1 MNHEHQLAE
10 LLRIYG
16 ADPTRWPKEHRSI
29 APENEW
35 PEAVR
40 TVYAEE
46 QTLDQILNRD
56 AIPTESAQLQ
66 RAIEKTVLNQ
76 QTSILE
82 RWFISLNEPFRAAI
96 AYALVL
102 GIGIAAH
109 DLVTYVNEP
118 MNMDSQDAVAWVE
131 QYLGDS
137 LP

>member
-1 MNHEHQLAE
+1 MSHEHQLAE

-46 QTLDQILNRD
+46 QTLDQILNQD

-76 QTSILE
+76 QAGILE

-102 GIGIAAH
+102 GIGIAAN

-118 MNMDSQDAVAWVE
+118 ISMDSQDAVAWVE

>member
-29 APENEW
+29 APENTW
-35 PEAVR
+35 PEAVKAI
-40 TVYAEE
+40 YAEE
-46 QTLDQILNRD
+46 QMLDHMLNQD

-76 QTSILE
+76 QTSTLE
-82 RWFISLNEPFRAAI
+82 HWFISLNEPFRAAI
-96 AYALVL
+96 AYALML

-109 DLVTYVNEP
+109 DLVNYVNEP
-118 MNMDSQDAVAWVE
+118 MNMDNQDAVAWVE

>member
-29 APENEW
+29 VPENEW

-46 QTLDQILNRD
+46 QMLDQILDQD

-66 RAIEKTVLNQ
+66 RVIEKTVLNQ
-76 QTSILE
+76 QISILE

>member
-1 MNHEHQLAE
+1 MSHEHQLAE

-16 ADPTRWPKEHRSI
+16 ADPIRWPKEHRSI

-35 PEAVR
+35 PEAVK

-82 RWFISLNEPFRAAI
+82 RWFISLNEPLRAAI

-102 GIGIAAH
+102 GIGIAAN

-118 MNMDSQDAVAWVE
+118 ISMDSQDAVAWVE

>member
-10 LLRIYG
+10 LLRTYG
-16 ADPTRWPKEHRSI
+16 ADLTRWPKEHRSI

-35 PEAVR
+35 PEAVK
-40 TVYAEE
+40 TVYDEE
-46 QTLDQILNRD
+46 QTLDQILNQD

-66 RAIEKTVLNQ
+66 RAIEHTVLNQ
-76 QTSILE
+76 QAGILE

-102 GIGIAAH
+102 GIGIAAN

-118 MNMDSQDAVAWVE
+118 ISMDSQDAVAWVE

>member
-35 PEAVR
+35 PESVK

-46 QTLDQILNRD
+46 QTLDQILNQD
-56 AIPTESAQLQ
+56 AIPTESVQLQ
-66 RAIEKTVLNQ
+66 RAIEKMVLNQ

-82 RWFISLNEPFRAAI
+82 RCFISLKEPFKTAM
-96 AYALVL
+96 AYGLVL
-102 GIGIAAH
+102 GIGIVAN
-109 DLVTYVNEP
+109 DLMTYANEP
-118 MNMDSQDAVAWVE
+118 MSMDSQDAVAWVE
-131 QYLGDS
+131 QFLGDS
-137 LP
+137 AP

>member
-29 APENEW
+29 APENTW
-35 PEAVR
+35 PEAVK

-46 QTLDQILNRD
+46 QTLDQILDQD

-66 RAIEKTVLNQ
+66 RVIEKTVLNQ

-82 RWFISLNEPFRAAI
+82 RWFISLNEPFRAAT

-118 MNMDSQDAVAWVE
+118 MNMDNQDAVAWVE

>member
-29 APENEW
+29 APENTW
-35 PEAVR
+35 PEAVK

-46 QTLDQILNRD
+46 QTLDQILDQD

-102 GIGIAAH
+102 GIGIAAN

-118 MNMDSQDAVAWVE
+118 ISMDSQDAVAWVE

>member
-29 APENEW
+29 ALENEW
-35 PEAVR
+35 PEAVK

-46 QTLDQILNRD
+46 QTLDQILNQD

-66 RAIEKTVLNQ
+66 RVIEKTVLNQ

-102 GIGIAAH
+102 GIGIAAN
-109 DLVTYVNEP
+109 DLVNYVNEP
-118 MNMDSQDAVAWVE
+118 ISMDSQDAVAWVE

>member
-10 LLRIYG
+10 LLSIYG

-29 APENEW
+29 VPENKW

-46 QTLDQILNRD
+46 QTLDQILDQD

-102 GIGIAAH
+102 GIGIAAN

-118 MNMDSQDAVAWVE
+118 ISMDSQDAVAWVE

-137 LP
+137 LL

>member
-10 LLRIYG
+10 LLSIYG

-29 APENEW
+29 VPENEW

-46 QTLDQILNRD
+46 QTLDQILDQD

-66 RAIEKTVLNQ
+66 RAIEKTVLDQ

-102 GIGIAAH
+102 GIGIAAN

-118 MNMDSQDAVAWVE
+118 ISMDSQDAVAWVE

>member
-29 APENEW
+29 VPENEW

-46 QTLDQILNRD
+46 QTLDQILDQD
-56 AIPTESAQLQ
+56 AIPTESAGLQ

-82 RWFISLNEPFRAAI
+82 RWFISLNEPFRSAI

-102 GIGIAAH
+102 GIGIAAN

-118 MNMDSQDAVAWVE
+118 ISMDSQDAVAWVE

>member
-10 LLRIYG
+10 LLSIYG

-46 QTLDQILNRD
+46 QMLDQILNQD

-66 RAIEKTVLNQ
+66 RVIEKTVLNQ
-76 QTSILE
+76 QAGILE

-102 GIGIAAH
+102 GIGIAAN

>member
-10 LLRIYG
+10 LLSIYG
-16 ADPTRWPKEHRSI
+16 ADPARWPKEHRSI

-46 QTLDQILNRD
+46 QMLDQILNKD

-66 RAIEKTVLNQ
+66 RVIEKTVLNQ
-76 QTSILE
+76 QAGILE

-102 GIGIAAH
+102 GIGIAAN

-118 MNMDSQDAVAWVE
+118 ISMDSQDTVAWVE

>member
-10 LLRIYG
+10 LLRTYG
-16 ADPTRWPKEHRSI
+16 ADLTRWPKEHRSV

-35 PEAVR
+35 PEAVK

-46 QTLDQILNRD
+46 QTLDHMLNQD

-66 RAIEKTVLNQ
+66 RAIEQTVLNQ
-76 QTSILE
+76 RTSILE

-102 GIGIAAH
+102 GIGIAAN

-118 MNMDSQDAVAWVE
+118 ISMDSQDAVAWVE

>member
-1 MNHEHQLAE
+1 MNHEYQLAE

-29 APENEW
+29 APESEW
-35 PEAVR
+35 PEAVK

-46 QTLDQILNRD
+46 QTLDQILNQD

-66 RAIEKTVLNQ
+66 RAIEKTVLDQ

-82 RWFISLNEPFRAAI
+82 RWFISLNEPFKTAM
-96 AYALVL
+96 AYGLVL
-102 GIGIAAH
+102 GIGIVAN

-118 MNMDSQDAVAWVE
+118 MSMDSQDAVAWVE

>member
-10 LLRIYG
+10 LLRTYG
-16 ADPTRWPKEHRSI
+16 ADLTRWPKEHRSI

-35 PEAVR
+35 PEAVK

-46 QTLDQILNRD
+46 QTLDQILNQD

-76 QTSILE
+76 RTSILE
-82 RWFISLNEPFRAAI
+82 RWFISLNEPFRAPI

-102 GIGIAAH
+102 GIGIAAN

-118 MNMDSQDAVAWVE
+118 ISMDSQDAVAWVE

>member
-1 MNHEHQLAE
+1 MNHEYQLAE

-35 PEAVR
+35 PEAVM

-46 QTLDQILNRD
+46 QTLDQILNQD
-56 AIPTESAQLQ
+56 AIPTESPQLQ
-66 RAIEKTVLNQ
+66 RAIEETVFNQ

-96 AYALVL
+96 AYALLL
-102 GIGIAAH
+102 GIGIAAN

-118 MNMDSQDAVAWVE
+118 ISMDSQDAVAWVE
-131 QYLGDS
+131 QFLGDS

>member
-10 LLRIYG
+10 LLSIYG

-46 QTLDQILNRD
+46 QMLDQILDQD

-66 RAIEKTVLNQ
+66 RVIEKTVLNQ

-82 RWFISLNEPFRAAI
+82 RWFISLNEPFRAVI

>member
-1 MNHEHQLAE
+1 MSHEHQLAE

-35 PEAVR
+35 PEAVK

-46 QTLDQILNRD
+46 RTLDQILNQD
-56 AIPTESAQLQ
+56 AIPTESAHLQ

-82 RWFISLNEPFRAAI
+82 RWFISLNEPLRAAI

-102 GIGIAAH
+102 GFGIAAN

-118 MNMDSQDAVAWVE
+118 ISMDSQDAVAWVE

>member
-10 LLRIYG
+10 LLRTYG
-16 ADPTRWPKEHRSI
+16 ADLTRWPKEHRSI

-35 PEAVR
+35 PEAVK
-40 TVYAEE
+40 TVYDEE
-46 QTLDQILNRD
+46 QTLDQILNQD

-66 RAIEKTVLNQ
+66 RAIEQTVLNQ
-76 QTSILE
+76 QAGILE
-82 RWFISLNEPFRAAI
+82 RWFISLNEPFRPAI

-102 GIGIAAH
+102 GIGIAAN

-118 MNMDSQDAVAWVE
+118 ISMDSQDAVAWVE

>member
-29 APENEW
+29 APENAW
-35 PEAVR
+35 PEAVK

-46 QTLDQILNRD
+46 QTLDQILDQD

-66 RAIEKTVLNQ
+66 RVIEKTVLNQ

-102 GIGIAAH
+102 GIGIVAH

-118 MNMDSQDAVAWVE
+118 MNMDNQDAVAWVE